1 MKKNIK
7 TAETTEGFI
16 DNEMADKIASS
27 PQNSLE
33 TAESE
38 TENTGFDRD
47 VPKEKYISQKKRKK
61 RKKKRTPKKPTPK
74 TYLINWSHLVKI
86 PTKALKIFQLL

>member
-47 VPKEKYISQKKRKK
+47 VPKEKYITQKK
-61 RKKKRTPKKPTPK
+61 KKKKKK
-74 TYLINWSHLVKI
+74 EKKKKKKEDRKLLIIKD
-86 PTKALKIFQLL
+86 

>member
-61 RKKKRTPKKPTPK
+61 RKKKRKRKKK
-74 TYLINWSHLVKI
+74 DRKLLIIKD
-86 PTKALKIFQLL
+86 